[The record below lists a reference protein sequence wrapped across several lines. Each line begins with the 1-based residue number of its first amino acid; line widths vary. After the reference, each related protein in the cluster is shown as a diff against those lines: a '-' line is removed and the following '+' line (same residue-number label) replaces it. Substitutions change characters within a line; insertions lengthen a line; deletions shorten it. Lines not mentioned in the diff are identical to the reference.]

1 MALVPMMPDNREV
14 ELKLIPMSGDLEHYA
29 RAAKVLGTA
38 GKSRT
43 RRLNSVYFDTPK
55 LKLRRKGYSLRIRH
69 DGRKNIQTVKSS
81 GAGAIMRGEW
91 ECVVTADAPSKDTLA
106 GTPVGDVLGDRGL
119 SSLRP
124 VFSTQVSRRTF
135 VIMRPDATVELA
147 LDIGEIQRDDRSLPI
162 CEAELELASG
172 TPAALLNCARDL
184 ASVVPSLPVLSSKGE
199 RGFRLMADF
208 PQNAVSELS
217 FDVTPDMSTKQAIQS
232 AFSTCFAGLFDNFA
246 LLAAAGD
253 GEALHQARVCIRRI
267 RALASLFE
275 PALQWRGENDLSPR
289 LRWLTQFLG
298 ASREVDVLC
307 ETVLATLVMSHGNAP
322 GVADLRA
329 VFEARSA
336 HAREAAIAYL
346 KSPAVLDLSLDL
358 LGALDAA
365 LARTS
370 PTPEQTELLQMPIGR
385 YLRHELRPRLKSFLK
400 RCRHIERLDPPEQ
413 HEARV
418 RAKKLRYMI
427 DPFGALLP
435 RRSFSGLIEP
445 LQTIQ
450 RVLGDLNDRRT
461 GEALLRSYVEEVLGG
476 DSGSGRLL
484 FAAGLATALCRTSDT
499 KDVMDSAA
507 SARSSLQRADLDF
520 DEGKDPDP
528 A

>member
-1 MALVPMMPDNREV
+1 MALGPMMPDNREV

-29 RAAKVLGTA
+29 RAAKALGTS
-38 GKSRT
+38 GKGRT
-43 RRLNSVYFDTPK
+43 RNLHSVYFDTPK

-91 ECVVTADAPSKDTLA
+91 ECVVATDAPSKDTLA
-106 GTPVGDVLGDRGL
+106 GTPLCDVLGDRDL
-119 SSLRP
+119 SNLRA
-124 VFSTQVSRRTF
+124 VFSTQVRRRTF

-147 LDIGEIQRDDRSLPI
+147 LDIGKIQGDGRSLPI

-172 TPAALLNCARDL
+172 TPTALLSCARDL
-184 ASVVPSLPVLSSKGE
+184 ASIVPSLPVLSSKGE
-199 RGFRLMADF
+199 RGFRLSAGS
-208 PQNAVSELS
+208 PQSAVSELS
-217 FDVTPDMSTKQAIQS
+217 FDVTPGMSTEQAIQS
-232 AFSTCFAGLFDNFA
+232 TFSTCFTGLFDNFA
-246 LLAAAGD
+246 LLAAGGG

-275 PALQWRGENDLSPR
+275 PAQQWRGDNDLSPR

-307 ETVLATLVMSHGNAP
+307 ETVLAALGASYGSAP

-329 VFEARSA
+329 VFETRGE
-336 HAREAAIAYL
+336 HARETAIAYL
-346 KSPAVLDLSLDL
+346 KSPAALELSLDL
-358 LGALDAA
+358 LGAL
-365 LARTS
+365 ARTA
-370 PTPEQTELLQMPIGR
+370 PTPERAELLQMPIGR
-385 YLRHELRPRLKSFLK
+385 YLRRELRPRLKSFLK
-400 RCRHIERLDPPEQ
+400 RCRHIERLGPPEQ

-435 RRSFSGLIEP
+435 RRSSSGLVEP

-461 GEALLRSYVEEVLGG
+461 GEALLMSYVEEVLGG
-476 DSGSGRLL
+476 DSGGGRIL

-499 KDVMDSAA
+499 KDVTDSAA
-507 SARSSLQRADLDF
+507 SARSRLERADLDF